1 MKFMDYTDI
10 INSQEE
16 ERCSLA
22 EPSARNLLLLRKRV
36 VELVNKTTD
45 EEGLYECLSVLDTNH
60 ANSRRSDITR
70 AISGEEVMNRLRPR
84 LKGLFT

>member
-1 MKFMDYTDI
+1 MDYTDI
-10 INSQEE
+10 INSQE

-45 EEGLYECLSVLDTNH
+45 EEGLYECISVLDTNH

>member
-1 MKFMDYTDI
+1 MDYTEI

-16 ERCSLA
+16 QTFSLS

-45 EEGLYECLSVLDTNH
+45 EEGLYECLSVLDNNH

-70 AISGEEVMNRLRPR
+70 AISGDEVMNRLRPR
-84 LKGLFT
+84 LKGLFA